1 MVSVVNKKHSL
12 IGLRVYKNLSENDIT
27 SFLTLANNGIMLRFL
42 LSYKIREILIKN
54 SKEKS
59 REIFRVM
66 H

>member
-12 IGLRVYKNLSENDIT
+12 IGLRVHKNLSENDIT

>member
-1 MVSVVNKKHSL
+1 MVSMVSEKHSL
-12 IGLRVYKNLSENDIT
+12 IGLQVYKNLSENDIT